1 MNTYLQLLVF
11 GALASAGNLLGGL
24 LITRKSRTSK
34 ARLRYLIALG
44 AGFMLAAV
52 FLEVIPEI
60 SEQWQGRMLIPM
72 ALLLAGYLLLQ
83 LAEHTIAPHFHFGEE
98 VHTHEMVRR
107 GVAASAVVALSI
119 HTFFDGV
126 AISSGLL
133 TSFRLGLII
142 FLAVFLHKIPE
153 GFTVAS
159 IVLSSGR
166 GVRAARNASFLIA
179 GATFAGILT
188 ITLVE
193 PAVIYTLPFSAGV
206 TLYVAASD
214 LIPEVN
220 HGFDSHNHDHEHKH
234 AGADHG
240 GKLTSLLVFAGVA
253 LFFLTQ
259 QLLHMAIGE

>member
-1 MNTYLQLLVF
+1 MTRTYIQLLVF
-11 GALASAGNLLGGL
+11 GALASAGNLLGGF
-24 LITRKSRTSK
+24 LITRKSAARK
-34 ARLRYLIALG
+34 ERLRYLIALG

-60 SEQWQGRMLIPM
+60 AEQWEGRLLIPM

-98 VHTHEMVRR
+98 VHTDEMLRS
-107 GVAASAVVALSI
+107 GVATSAVVALSV

-126 AISSGLL
+126 AISSGML
-133 TSFRLGLII
+133 TSVRLGLIL
-142 FLAVFLHKIPE
+142 FLAIFLHKIPE

-159 IVLSSGR
+159 IMLSSGR
-166 GVRAARNASFLIA
+166 GVRAARNATFLIA

-188 ITLVE
+188 VSMLK

-220 HGFDSHNHDHEHKH
+220 HGIAHHDGGH
-234 AGADHG
+234 DRNG
-240 GKLTSLLVFAGVA
+240 GKLASLLVFAGVA
-253 LFFLTQ
+253 LFFIAQ
-259 QLLHMAIGE
+259 QLLHIAIGD